1 MDTGVNKMA
10 NKKKIDDVKKV
21 ERSRKLKYGSSAFI
35 VMISAIVVFV
45 MINLIATWVEFEVD
59 LTPEGLYSI
68 GDQTKEIL
76 SNLDKE
82 VTIYGLF
89 DETKISDTN
98 SYSKILDLL
107 KKYDAYKN
115 VTVKYIDPNSNI
127 DFMNQLDPD
136 NVLGTTANNFV
147 VQCGNY
153 KKVIK
158 YYNLFESY
166 ASKYNTFGVYDIGS
180 KAEMAFTSAINYV
193 AKNDRTK
200 VLYTTGHEEFT
211 NDYDYIAFDEKLRL
225 NGMLT
230 DRINLYSQDIPEDTN
245 IIIIVNPISDFYE
258 EEIGKLKTFMRNGN
272 SLYVLIDSLTTND
285 RFTNLQNFLAD
296 YNVQIGYDKI
306 KEYDSDYYIAGN
318 QYYILPE
325 LVNVDVNSPIYDNF
339 EKLLAPNARSIT
351 VLKIINNNLT
361 VMPLLI
367 TSEKAKLEG
376 MYDDIDDLTGAAF
389 VAVAVTDSNTDSK
402 LILSGD
408 ASFMQDQILINYSQY
423 DSGAT
428 KFAINNMNWLEGNA
442 GEIFIDK
449 KAYFVNFMKITAKQA
464 STIGGLL
471 VYGLPSLILLAGL
484 IVYLRRRHL

>member
-1 MDTGVNKMA
+1 MNKMT
-10 NKKKIDDVKKV
+10 NKNKIDDVKKI

-45 MINLIATWVEFEVD
+45 MINLIATWITFEVD

-68 GDQTKEIL
+68 GDQTKDIL
-76 SNLDKE
+76 TKLDKE

-89 DETKISDTN
+89 DETKIADSN
-98 SYSKILDLL
+98 SYSKIIDLL
-107 KKYDAYKN
+107 KKYSAYKN

-136 NVLGTTANNFV
+136 NVLGTTSNNFV

-166 ASKYNTFGVYDIGS
+166 ASKYQTLNVYDVGS

-193 AKNDRTK
+193 AKNDRTS

-211 NDYDYIAFDEKLRL
+211 DDYDYIAFNEKLTL

-230 DRINLYSQDIPEDTN
+230 NRINLYSQDIPEDTS
-245 IIIIVNPISDFYE
+245 IIIISNPTTDFYKK
-258 EEIGKLKTFMRNGN
+258 EIAKLKVFMRNGN
-272 SLYVLIDSLTTND
+272 SVYVLMDSLTTND
-285 RFTNLQNFLAD
+285 KFTNLQSFLAN
-296 YNVQIGYDKI
+296 YNVQIGYNKI
-306 KEYDSDYYIAGN
+306 KEYDSDHYIAGN

-325 LVNVDVNSPIYDNF
+325 LVNVDVNAPIYDNF
-339 EKLLAPNARSIT
+339 SKLLAPNSRSVT
-351 VLKIINNNLT
+351 VLKIINNNLSI
-361 VMPLLI
+361 MPLLI
-367 TSEKAKLEG
+367 TSDKAKLEG
-376 MYDDIDDLTGAAF
+376 MYDDIDDSTGAAF
-389 VAVAVTDSNTDSK
+389 IAVSVIDSNTNAK
-402 LILSGD
+402 LILSGN

-423 DSGAT
+423 DAGAT
-428 KFAINNMNWLEGNA
+428 KFMINNMNWLEGNA

-449 KAYFVNFMKITAKQA
+449 KAYFVNFIKITAKQA

-471 VYGLPSLILLAGL
+471 VYGLPSIILLAGL
-484 IVYLRRRHL
+484 IMYLKRRHL